1 MPIVIDEFQ
10 VDAAAPQQQRRGG
23 GGDEAAGGN
32 GEGGGGKQPDA
43 EEFERACRAQAERAE
58 RVWAH

>member
-1 MPIVIDEFQ
+1 MPIVIDDLQ
-10 VDAAAPQQQRRGG
+10 VEPAPSEPGQRRVG

-32 GEGGGGKQPDA
+32 GNGGGKQADA
-43 EEFERACRAQAERAE
+43 EEFERAFRTQAERAE

>member
-1 MPIVIDEFQ
+1 MPIVIDDLQ
-10 VDAAAPQQQRRGG
+10 VEPASSEPGRRRGG

-32 GEGGGGKQPDA
+32 GGGGKQADA
-43 EEFERACRAQAERAE
+43 EEFERASRTQAERAE